1 MAISQEQQKRG
12 LEHLKQIRRK
22 YFSKS
27 SEAAEWWDNLTP
39 EWRGVVLHAAAV
51 TSGTGGTHG
60 RNNGRNTDLL
70 LRWFTGYVERSQ
82 PAENGFQRLFI
93 RELVGVF
100 ERMWPCSFQ
109 HPTLREVASWLEENF
124 LRFWYA
130 AFPEKKG
137 SGISIRPYDFRYP
150 NPKNIQTFF

>member
-51 TSGTGGTHG
+51 TSGTGAFKAH
-60 RNNGRNTDLL
+60 LSKCC
-70 LRWFTGYVERSQ
+70 W
-82 PAENGFQRLFI
+82 
-93 RELVGVF
+93 RELY
-100 ERMWPCSFQ
+100 ERLGYRDMIR
-109 HPTLREVASWLEENF
+109 LRQ
-124 LRFWYA
+124 
-130 AFPEKKG
+130 
-137 SGISIRPYDFRYP
+137 GISRARLTFEGFGSLRDSDFSKRTANRPIKKVHPIYSSSGVQMVIAP
-150 NPKNIQTFF
+150 HIVHKLQQQGNH